1 MVLKFQ
7 SPRESATVQLLN
19 VQIDNIS
26 LFELLRDLERGIV
39 LTPNVDHLIQL
50 QKDSAFLNLYGQADY
65 RVCDSQILLYASYFL
80 GTPLKQKISGSDLFP
95 AFCDFH
101 RSNPSIRIFLLGG
114 ADGVPELAADR
125 INCRI
130 SRMIVVGA
138 YSPPFGFETDE
149 LECLSIVERIKQSGA
164 TVLAIGVGAPKQE
177 KWIYKYKDKLSTIKI
192 FLAIGA
198 TINFE
203 AGVIKRAP
211 LWVSRSGLEWLYRL
225 LSEPRRLWK
234 RYLINDIPFVWLV
247 LKQKLG
253 LYKLSCWSVSQ
264 GDQFDE

>member
-1 MVLKFQ
+1 MLRK
-7 SPRESATVQLLN
+7 SKTVQLLN

-26 LFELLRDLERGIV
+26 LLELLKDLERGVV

-65 RVCDSQILLYASYFL
+65 RVCDSQILLYASHFL

-101 RSNPSIRIFLLGG
+101 RSNPTMRIFLLGG
-114 ADGVPELAADR
+114 ADGAPEQATDR
-125 INCRI
+125 INRRI
-130 SRMIVVGA
+130 GRRIVVGA
-138 YSPPFGFETDE
+138 YSPPFGFETDG
-149 LECLSIVERIKQSGA
+149 LECLGIVERIKQSGA
-164 TVLAIGVGAPKQE
+164 TVLAVGVGAPKQE
-177 KWIYKYKDKLSTIKI
+177 KWIYKYKDKLSTIEI

-203 AGVIKRAP
+203 AGIIKRAP
-211 LWVSRSGLEWLYRL
+211 QWVSQSGLEWLYRL

-234 RYLINDIPFVWLV
+234 RYLINDIAFIWLV

-253 LYKLSCWSVSQ
+253 LYKLSSWLVLQ
-264 GDQFDE
+264 DNQFDE